1 VTSSPPP
8 TPVLNLESIVNFTVV
23 RTNASATSSTLAKAS
38 DDSSFVV
45 FPSAASFAVN
55 DGQRLPV
62 VEIRQGQLS
71 SSSIPSTM
79 RVVSN
84 VLAIVLDPPVPIVKT
99 VVVRIKVVPPSM
111 ISSNRR
117 LLQSQQQQQVIMPDN
132 AL

>member
-1 VTSSPPP
+1 
-8 TPVLNLESIVNFTVV
+8 
-23 RTNASATSSTLAKAS
+23 
-38 DDSSFVV
+38 
-45 FPSAASFAVN
+45 
-55 DGQRLPV
+55 
-62 VEIRQGQLS
+62 
-71 SSSIPSTM
+71 M

-117 LLQSQQQQQVIMPDN
+117 LLQSQQQQQQQQVIMPDN